1 MNVDASVLEILEFNK
16 ALTPFKE
23 RLASELGA
31 YALENLKIAPDF
43 EQLSKRFKLLNEFIN
58 LLDAKGAGVNINAGL
73 ELVTPLFN
81 AAKTSG
87 VLSGEELLSVRA
99 LLSAANLIRDELY
112 NLISNKDLPELENLR
127 RRLRDFA
134 PELDAL
140 KVIEDSGRLSDNAS
154 PKLFDIRSEL
164 DALKRSGRRTA
175 QKLFE
180 DNNIVNMLQER
191 SLSWRGGRFLMLVRQ
206 EYINRFP
213 GLALER
219 SGSGNSVYM
228 EPRALSAINN
238 NLMMK
243 SRDEHDEE
251 HRILAELTR
260 KILSRDKAIAEAEH
274 VLGILDLLNACYELI
289 RVKRDFVVPELVKR
303 PEFNLVGARHPALK
317 DKAVPVDVSCGVK
330 FNNKLSARAAKAF
343 GKAKLL
349 EFNNLVITGPNTG
362 GKTVVLKTVG
372 VLVILTWLGLPVPAR
387 DGTRIGSF
395 DNIYEDI
402 GDEQSIE
409 QNLSTFSSHLKKII
423 YILNHA
429 SKNSLILLDELGA
442 GTDPQEGAALGVA
455 ILETLRQRGSVTLST
470 THHNAIKQYAL
481 ATQGVETASMEFDA
495 VNLKP
500 TYKLLMGVPG
510 KSNAL
515 MIAKR
520 YGMPESVLKLAQSSL
535 DEELDKSAEDIMAEL
550 SERRAALDRAESKF
564 KNNLAEAE
572 RLKQVYK
579 DRVAEIDFQR
589 DKIMEAADKKAEI
602 LLRRAEETSRG
613 MMNKLDK
620 FDKAVKSA
628 AQAEIS
634 GHSHEIKKIRNVM
647 DKHFNKRVTREIEN
661 KPTEFKPEAG
671 MTVQV
676 AGSGIV
682 GLIESIDK
690 NKAVLIA
697 GAMHVEVPV
706 KNLLPTAKKA
716 KAVTPPANA
725 DALMKLESVP
735 MSIMV
740 RGMLVGEA
748 MPLVETYLDRAY
760 RAHYSSVTVIH
771 GRGEGILRREVHAL
785 CERLLKKYVK
795 SYRLGGE
802 GEGGFGVTIVE
813 FKN

>member
-1 MNVDASVLEILEFNK
+1 MRADKSVLEILEFNK
-16 ALTPFKE
+16 ALDAYKSL
-23 RLASELGA
+23 LASGLGVH
-31 YALENLKIAPDF
+31 ALENLITAEDF
-43 EQLSKRFKLLNEFIN
+43 DKLVKRFNLLNEFVN
-58 LLDAKGAGVNINAGL
+58 LLDAKGADLSINSNL

-99 LLSAANLIRDELY
+99 LLTASNLIRDELN
-112 NLISNKDLPELENLR
+112 NLNNKFAELENLR
-127 RRLRDFA
+127 KRLRDFA

-140 KVIEDSGRLSDNAS
+140 KVIEASGRLADNAS
-154 PKLFDIRSEL
+154 QKLFDIRAEL
-164 DALKRSGRRTA
+164 DALKKNGRRTA
-175 QKLFE
+175 QRLFE
-180 DNNIVNMLQER
+180 DNNIANMLQER
-191 SLSWRGGRFLMLVRQ
+191 VLTWRGGRFLVLVKQ
-206 EYINRFP
+206 EYINKFP

-228 EPRALSAINN
+228 EPRVLSSVNN

-243 SRDEHDEE
+243 SRDERDEE

-260 KILSRDKAIAEAEH
+260 KILSRDKAISEAEN
-274 VLGILDLLNACYELI
+274 VLGILDLLNACYELV
-289 RVKRDFVVPELVKR
+289 RVRKNFIIPEIVNK
-303 PEFNLVGARHPALK
+303 PEFNLVGARHPVLK
-317 DKAVPVDVSCGVK
+317 DKAVPVDVYCGVK
-330 FNNKLSARAAKAF
+330 
-343 GKAKLL
+343 
-349 EFNNLVITGPNTG
+349 FNNLVITGPNTG

-423 YILNHA
+423 YILKNA
-429 SKNSLILLDELGA
+429 RKNSLILLDELGA

-455 ILETLRQRGSVTLST
+455 ILETLRQRGSITLST

-481 ATQGVETASMEFDA
+481 TTQGVETASMEFDA

-500 TYKLLMGVPG
+500 VYKLLMGVPG
-510 KSNAL
+510 RSNAL

-520 YGMPESVLKLAQSSL
+520 YGMPESVLKLAQNSL
-535 DEELDKSAEDIMAEL
+535 DQNDISAEDIMAEL
-550 SERRAALDRAESKF
+550 NERRAALDKAELKF

-579 DRVAEIDFQR
+579 DRVAEIDNQR
-589 DKIMEAADKKAEI
+589 DKIINAADKKAEI

-613 MMNKLDK
+613 MMNRLDK
-620 FDKAVKSA
+620 IDKAVKNA
-628 AQAEIS
+628 AREQIS

-647 DKHFNKRVTREIEN
+647 DKHFDKRVNREIEN
-661 KPTEFKPEAG
+661 KPAEFKPEVG
-671 MTVQV
+671 LTVQV

-682 GLIESIDK
+682 GLIESMDK
-690 NKAVLIA
+690 NKAVLAA
-697 GAMHVEVPV
+697 GGVHVEVPV
-706 KNLLPTAKKA
+706 KNLLPTDKKA
-716 KAVTPPANA
+716 KAVTPVVNS
-725 DALMKLESVP
+725 DALMKIESVP
-735 MSIMV
+735 LSIMV

-785 CERLLKKYVK
+785 CSRLSYVK
-795 SYRLGGE
+795 SFRLGGE
-802 GEGGFGVTIVE
+802 GEGGFGVTIVT
-813 FKN
+813 FK

>member
-1 MNVDASVLEILEFNK
+1 MRADKSVLEILEFNK
-16 ALTPFKE
+16 ALDAYKSL
-23 RLASELGA
+23 LASGLGVH
-31 YALENLKIAPDF
+31 ALENLITAEDF
-43 EQLSKRFKLLNEFIN
+43 DKLVKRFNLLNEFVN
-58 LLDAKGAGVNINAGL
+58 LLDAKGADLSINSNL

-99 LLSAANLIRDELY
+99 LLTASNLIRDELN
-112 NLISNKDLPELENLR
+112 NLNNKFAELENLR
-127 RRLRDFA
+127 KRLRDFA

-140 KVIEDSGRLSDNAS
+140 KVIEDSGRLADNAS
-154 PKLFDIRSEL
+154 QKLFDIRAEL
-164 DALKRSGRRTA
+164 DALKKNGRRTA
-175 QKLFE
+175 QRLFE
-180 DNNIVNMLQER
+180 DNNIANMLQER
-191 SLSWRGGRFLMLVRQ
+191 VLTWRGGRFLVLVKQ
-206 EYINRFP
+206 EYINKFP

-228 EPRALSAINN
+228 EPRVLSSVNN
-238 NLMMK
+238 SLMMK
-243 SRDEHDEE
+243 SRDERDEE

-260 KILSRDKAIAEAEH
+260 KILSRDKAISEAEN
-274 VLGILDLLNACYELI
+274 VLGILDLLNACYELV
-289 RVKRDFVVPELVKR
+289 RVRKNFIIPEIVNK
-303 PEFNLVGARHPALK
+303 PEFNLVGARHPVLK
-317 DKAVPVDVSCGVK
+317 DKAVPVDVYCGVK
-330 FNNKLSARAAKAF
+330 
-343 GKAKLL
+343 
-349 EFNNLVITGPNTG
+349 FNNLVITGPNTG

-387 DGTRIGSF
+387 DGTKIGSF

-423 YILNHA
+423 YILKNA
-429 SKNSLILLDELGA
+429 RKNSLILLDELGA

-455 ILETLRQRGSVTLST
+455 ILETLRQRGSITLST

-481 ATQGVETASMEFDA
+481 TTQGVETASMEFDA

-500 TYKLLMGVPG
+500 VYKLLMGVPG
-510 KSNAL
+510 RSNAL

-520 YGMPESVLKLAQSSL
+520 YGMPESVLKLAQNSL
-535 DEELDKSAEDIMAEL
+535 DQNDISAEDIMAEL
-550 SERRAALDRAESKF
+550 NERRAALDKAELKF
-564 KNNLAEAE
+564 KNNMAEAE

-579 DRVAEIDFQR
+579 DRVAEIDNQR
-589 DKIMEAADKKAEI
+589 DKIINAADKKAEI

-613 MMNKLDK
+613 MMNRLDK
-620 FDKAVKSA
+620 IDKAVKNA
-628 AQAEIS
+628 AREQIS

-647 DKHFNKRVTREIEN
+647 DKHFDKRVNREIEN
-661 KPTEFKPEAG
+661 KPAEFKPEVG
-671 MTVQV
+671 LTVQV

-682 GLIESIDK
+682 GLIESMDK
-690 NKAVLIA
+690 NKAVLAA
-697 GAMHVEVPV
+697 GGVHVEVPV
-706 KNLLPTAKKA
+706 KNLLPTEKKA
-716 KAVTPPANA
+716 KAVTPVANS
-725 DALMKLESVP
+725 DALMKIESVP
-735 MSIMV
+735 LSIMV

-813 FKN
+813 FKS

>member
-1 MNVDASVLEILEFNK
+1 MRADKSVLEILEFNK
-16 ALTPFKE
+16 ALDAYKSL
-23 RLASELGA
+23 LASGLGVH
-31 YALENLKIAPDF
+31 ALENLITAEDF
-43 EQLSKRFKLLNEFIN
+43 DKLVKRFNLLNEFVN
-58 LLDAKGAGVNINAGL
+58 LLDAKGADLSINSNL

-99 LLSAANLIRDELY
+99 LLTASNLIRDELN
-112 NLISNKDLPELENLR
+112 NLNNKFAELENLR
-127 RRLRDFA
+127 KRLRDFA

-140 KVIEDSGRLSDNAS
+140 KVIEDSGRLADNAS
-154 PKLFDIRSEL
+154 QKLFDIRAEL
-164 DALKRSGRRTA
+164 DALKKNGRRTA
-175 QKLFE
+175 QRLFE
-180 DNNIVNMLQER
+180 DNNIANMLQER
-191 SLSWRGGRFLMLVRQ
+191 VLTWRGGRFLVLVKQ
-206 EYINRFP
+206 EYINKFP

-228 EPRALSAINN
+228 EPRVLSSVNN
-238 NLMMK
+238 SLMMK
-243 SRDEHDEE
+243 SRDERDEE

-260 KILSRDKAIAEAEH
+260 KILSRDKAISEAENI
-274 VLGILDLLNACYELI
+274 LGILDLLNACYELV
-289 RVKRDFVVPELVKR
+289 RVRKNFIIPEIVNK
-303 PEFNLVGARHPALK
+303 PEFNLVGARHPVLK
-317 DKAVPVDVSCGVK
+317 DKAVPIDVYCGVK
-330 FNNKLSARAAKAF
+330 
-343 GKAKLL
+343 
-349 EFNNLVITGPNTG
+349 FNNLVITGPNTG

-423 YILNHA
+423 YILKNA
-429 SKNSLILLDELGA
+429 RKNSLILLDELGA

-455 ILETLRQRGSVTLST
+455 ILETLRQRGSITLST

-481 ATQGVETASMEFDA
+481 TTQGVETASMEFDA

-500 TYKLLMGVPG
+500 VYKLLMGVPG
-510 KSNAL
+510 RSNAL

-520 YGMPESVLKLAQSSL
+520 YGMPESVLKLAQNSL
-535 DEELDKSAEDIMAEL
+535 DQNDISAEDIMAEL
-550 SERRAALDRAESKF
+550 NERRAALDKAELKF

-579 DRVAEIDFQR
+579 DRVAEIDNQR
-589 DKIMEAADKKAEI
+589 DKIINAADKKAEI

-613 MMNKLDK
+613 MMNRLDK
-620 FDKAVKSA
+620 IDKAVKNA
-628 AQAEIS
+628 AREQIS

-647 DKHFNKRVTREIEN
+647 DKHFDKRVNREIEN
-661 KPTEFKPEAG
+661 KPAEFKPEVG
-671 MTVQV
+671 LTVQV

-682 GLIESIDK
+682 GLIESMDK
-690 NKAVLIA
+690 NKAVLAA
-697 GAMHVEVPV
+697 GGVHVEVPV
-706 KNLLPTAKKA
+706 KNLLPTEKKA
-716 KAVTPPANA
+716 KAVTPVANS
-725 DALMKLESVP
+725 DALMKIESVP
-735 MSIMV
+735 LSIMV

-813 FKN
+813 FKS

>member
-1 MNVDASVLEILEFNK
+1 MRADKSVLEILEFNK
-16 ALTPFKE
+16 ALDAYKSL
-23 RLASELGA
+23 LASGLGVH
-31 YALENLKIAPDF
+31 ALENLITAEDF
-43 EQLSKRFKLLNEFIN
+43 DKLVKRFNLLNEFVN
-58 LLDAKGAGVNINAGL
+58 LLDAKGADLSINSNL

-99 LLSAANLIRDELY
+99 LLTASNLIRDELN
-112 NLISNKDLPELENLR
+112 NLNNKFAELENLR
-127 RRLRDFA
+127 KRLRDFA

-140 KVIEDSGRLSDNAS
+140 KVIEDSGRLADNAS
-154 PKLFDIRSEL
+154 QKLFDIRAEL
-164 DALKRSGRRTA
+164 DALKKNGRRTA
-175 QKLFE
+175 QRLFE
-180 DNNIVNMLQER
+180 DNNIANMLQER
-191 SLSWRGGRFLMLVRQ
+191 VLTWRGGRFLVLVKQ
-206 EYINRFP
+206 EYINKFP

-228 EPRALSAINN
+228 EPRVLSSVNN

-243 SRDEHDEE
+243 SRDERDEE

-260 KILSRDKAIAEAEH
+260 KILSRDKAISEAEN
-274 VLGILDLLNACYELI
+274 VLGILDLLNACYELV
-289 RVKRDFVVPELVKR
+289 RVRKNFIIPEIVNK
-303 PEFNLVGARHPALK
+303 PEFNLVGARHPVLK
-317 DKAVPVDVSCGVK
+317 DKAVPVDVYCGVK
-330 FNNKLSARAAKAF
+330 
-343 GKAKLL
+343 
-349 EFNNLVITGPNTG
+349 FNNLVITGPNTG

-387 DGTRIGSF
+387 DGTKIGSF

-423 YILNHA
+423 YILKNA
-429 SKNSLILLDELGA
+429 RKNSLILLDELGA

-455 ILETLRQRGSVTLST
+455 ILETLRQRGSITLST

-481 ATQGVETASMEFDA
+481 TTQGVETASMEFDA

-500 TYKLLMGVPG
+500 VYKLLMGVPG
-510 KSNAL
+510 RSNAL

-520 YGMPESVLKLAQSSL
+520 YGMPESVLKLAQNSL
-535 DEELDKSAEDIMAEL
+535 DQNDISAEDIMAEL
-550 SERRAALDRAESKF
+550 NERRAALDKAELKF

-579 DRVAEIDFQR
+579 DRVAEIDNQR
-589 DKIMEAADKKAEI
+589 DKIINAADKKAEI

-613 MMNKLDK
+613 MMNRLDK
-620 FDKAVKSA
+620 IDKAVKNA
-628 AQAEIS
+628 AREQIS

-647 DKHFNKRVTREIEN
+647 DKHFDKRVNREIEN
-661 KPTEFKPEAG
+661 KPAEFKPEVG
-671 MTVQV
+671 LTVQV

-682 GLIESIDK
+682 GLIESMDK
-690 NKAVLIA
+690 NKAVLAA
-697 GAMHVEVPV
+697 GGVHVEVPV
-706 KNLLPTAKKA
+706 KNLLPTEKKA
-716 KAVTPPANA
+716 KAVTPVANS
-725 DALMKLESVP
+725 DALMKIESVP
-735 MSIMV
+735 LSIMV

-813 FKN
+813 FKS

>member
-1 MNVDASVLEILEFNK
+1 MRADKSVLEILEFNK
-16 ALTPFKE
+16 ALDAYKSL
-23 RLASELGA
+23 LASGLGVH
-31 YALENLKIAPDF
+31 ALENLITAEDF
-43 EQLSKRFKLLNEFIN
+43 DKLVKRFNLLNEFVN
-58 LLDAKGAGVNINAGL
+58 LLDAKGADLSINSNL

-99 LLSAANLIRDELY
+99 LLTASNLIRDELN
-112 NLISNKDLPELENLR
+112 NLNNKFAELENLR
-127 RRLRDFA
+127 KRLRDFA

-140 KVIEDSGRLSDNAS
+140 KVIEASGRLADNAS
-154 PKLFDIRSEL
+154 QKLFDIRAEL
-164 DALKRSGRRTA
+164 DALKKNGRRTA
-175 QKLFE
+175 QRLFE
-180 DNNIVNMLQER
+180 DNNIANMLQER
-191 SLSWRGGRFLMLVRQ
+191 VLTWRGGRFLVLVKQ
-206 EYINRFP
+206 EYINKFP

-228 EPRALSAINN
+228 EPRVLSSVNN

-243 SRDEHDEE
+243 SRDERDEE

-260 KILSRDKAIAEAEH
+260 KILSRDKAISEAEN
-274 VLGILDLLNACYELI
+274 VLGILDLLNACYELV
-289 RVKRDFVVPELVKR
+289 RVRKNFIIPEIVNK
-303 PEFNLVGARHPALK
+303 PEFNLVGARHPVLK
-317 DKAVPVDVSCGVK
+317 DKAVPVDVYCGVK
-330 FNNKLSARAAKAF
+330 
-343 GKAKLL
+343 
-349 EFNNLVITGPNTG
+349 FNNLVITGPNTG

-423 YILNHA
+423 YILKNA
-429 SKNSLILLDELGA
+429 RKNSLILLDELGA

-455 ILETLRQRGSVTLST
+455 ILETLRQRGSITLST

-481 ATQGVETASMEFDA
+481 TTQGVETASMEFDA

-500 TYKLLMGVPG
+500 VYKLLMGVPG
-510 KSNAL
+510 RSNAL

-520 YGMPESVLKLAQSSL
+520 YGMPESVLKLAQNSL
-535 DEELDKSAEDIMAEL
+535 DQNDISAEDIMAEL
-550 SERRAALDRAESKF
+550 NERRAALDKAELKF

-579 DRVAEIDFQR
+579 DRVAEIDNQR
-589 DKIMEAADKKAEI
+589 DKIINAADKKAEI

-613 MMNKLDK
+613 MMNRLDK
-620 FDKAVKSA
+620 IDKAVKNA
-628 AQAEIS
+628 AREQIS

-647 DKHFNKRVTREIEN
+647 DKHFDKRVNREIEN
-661 KPTEFKPEAG
+661 KPAEFKPEVG
-671 MTVQV
+671 LTVQV

-682 GLIESIDK
+682 GLIESMDK
-690 NKAVLIA
+690 NKAVLAA
-697 GAMHVEVPV
+697 GGVHVEVPV
-706 KNLLPTAKKA
+706 KNLLPTDKKA
-716 KAVTPPANA
+716 KAVTPVVNS
-725 DALMKLESVP
+725 DALMKIESVP
-735 MSIMV
+735 LSIMV